1 MAIFEREISTKVLL
15 DDTEPISCHIEN
27 WQNINGHTEFVIR
40 VHRGPFSDQTWK
52 VCKRYN
58 DFLKLHQMLQVSR
71 IPLELPPKKLIGNL
85 DPQFISERQ
94 QGLQKYLNSILMNPI
109 LVSSLP
115 ARSFIDPANYCQP
128 FGEIALQ
135 HVSLVLRG
143 EFGWEVVGPLVEI
156 GWRLRKHF
164 YTIKCK
170 SRAKDDL
177 IGSWTDYGPD
187 KYLDDKDM
195 HSVFKSLHQI
205 KHPYIDH
212 IDLCLC
218 TDIGGLVV
226 RDMNKNGSLRDLLC
240 GAKPKLSFLKKYGN
254 PKGHK
259 LLTTDD
265 IALYGRQILEALKF
279 LHEKGFP
286 YGHLHSG
293 NILIENDRV
302 KLIDIENGV
311 LGVPSYYRPYF
322 MQHKKISTL
331 EAIDVYCFGHVLYEM
346 AIGSPLHESYI
357 GEEISECPQQ
367 IKKILESVLS
377 HEACKNGLPTIDGLL
392 DDPFF
397 ARVQLH
403 LTDGDRAHFKIP
415 SSVKEHLKTV
425 VVKIEDRLK
434 GEQKVVRSQKR
445 LTKVQEMMSSEE
457 ERKKHRNRMKQL
469 KEQKS
474 KDGSM
479 KKNGNYLDRCDSVNS
494 SAATSVGTATPPP
507 AAGPTVPPP
516 PPPPAPSIAPNIP
529 PPPLSLQAV
538 ISNGSTGNS
547 SSSTKDRS
555 ALLGAITSFDKAAL
569 KKVPAAAGNPHS

>member
-27 WQNINGHTEFVIR
+27 WQNINGHT
-40 VHRGPFSDQTWK
+40 

-205 KHPYIDH
+205 KASHPYIDH

>member
-1 MAIFEREISTKVLL
+1 MAIFERDISNKVLL
-15 DDTEPISCHIEN
+15 DDTEPITCHIEN
-27 WQNINGHTEFVIR
+27 WQNVNGHTEFVIR

-52 VCKRYN
+52 VHKRYN
-58 DFLKLHQMLQVSR
+58 DFLKLHQTLQISK

-85 DPQFISERQ
+85 DPKFITERQ
-94 QGLQKYLNSILMNPI
+94 QALQKYLDSILMNPI

-115 ARSFIDPANYCQP
+115 ARSFVDPANYCQP

-135 HVSLVLRG
+135 HVSLALRG
-143 EFGWEVVGPLVEI
+143 EFGWEVAGPLADI

-164 YTIKCK
+164 YTIKSK
-170 SRAKDDL
+170 SRSKDEL

-205 KHPYIDH
+205 KHPYIGH

-218 TDIGGLVV
+218 TEVGGLVV
-226 RDMNKNGSLRDLLC
+226 REMSKDGSLRDYLC

-254 PKGHK
+254 PQGHK
-259 LLTTDD
+259 QLTVEE
-265 IALYGRQILEALKF
+265 IAMHGRQILEALKF

-293 NILIENDRV
+293 NILIENERV

-346 AIGSPLHESYI
+346 AVGSPLHESYI
-357 GEEISECPQQ
+357 ADDNFDCPSPQ
-367 IKKILESVLS
+367 IRKIIESILS
-377 HEACKNGLPTIDGLL
+377 HEACKNGLPTIGALL
-392 DDPFF
+392 IDQFF
-397 ARVQLH
+397 SQVQLT
-403 LTDGDRAHFKIP
+403 LSDSDKAHFKLP
-415 SSVKEHLKTV
+415 SAAKEHLKSV
-425 VVKIEDRLK
+425 VIKIEERLK

-469 KEQKS
+469 REQKS
-474 KDGSM
+474 KEGSSKNES
-479 KKNGNYLDRCDSVNS
+479 KKNGNHLERCDSVSS
-494 SAATSVGTATPPP
+494 SAATSVGTATPPL
-507 AAGPTVPPP
+507 AAVPSPPPPP
-516 PPPPAPSIAPNIP
+516 PPPPA
-529 PPPLSLQAV
+529 
-538 ISNGSTGNS
+538 ISNGTNSTPAP
-547 SSSTKDRS
+547 TKDRS
-555 ALLGAITSFDKAAL
+555 ALLGAITGFNKSTL
-569 KKVPAAAGNPHS
+569 KRVETAVKDLHT

>member
-1 MAIFEREISTKVLL
+1 MAIFERKFSKKVLF
-15 DDTEPISCHIEN
+15 DDTEPVTCHIEN
-27 WQNINGHTEFVIR
+27 WQNVNGHTEFVIR
-40 VHRGPFSDQTWK
+40 VHRGPFSCQTWK
-52 VCKRYN
+52 IHKRYN
-58 DFLKLHQMLQVSR
+58 DFLKLHQRLQESQ

-85 DPQFISERQ
+85 DPRFISERQ
-94 QGLQKYLNSILMNPI
+94 EGLQKYLDSILMNPI

-128 FGEIALQ
+128 FAEVALQ

-143 EFGWEVVGPLVEI
+143 EFGWEIGGPLPEI

-170 SRAKDDL
+170 SRTKDEL

-187 KYLDDKDM
+187 KYLDHKDM
-195 HSVFKSLHQI
+195 HTVFKSLQQI

-218 TDIGGLVV
+218 TEIGGLVV

-240 GAKPKLSFLKKYGN
+240 GSKPKLSFLKKYGN

-259 LLTTDD
+259 QLSIEE

-279 LHEKGFP
+279 LHDKGFP

-293 NILIENDRV
+293 NILIDNDRV
-302 KLIDIENGV
+302 KLVDIENGV

-322 MQHKKISTL
+322 MQHKKICSL

-357 GEEISECPQQ
+357 PEEINECPTSL
-367 IKKILESVLS
+367 KKMLESILS
-377 HEACKNGLPTIDGLL
+377 HDACKNGLPTIQSLL
-392 DDPFF
+392 EDPFF
-397 ARVQLH
+397 ANVKLNI
-403 LTDGDRAHFKIP
+403 TDKDKAHFKIP
-415 SSVKEHLKTV
+415 TTVKEHLKTV
-425 VVKIEDRLK
+425 VLKIEDRLK

-457 ERKKHRNRMKQL
+457 ERKKQRNRMKQM

-474 KDGSM
+474 KDGSTI
-479 KKNGNYLDRCDSVNS
+479 KRNGGTMERCDSVNS
-494 SAATSVGTATPPP
+494 STTASVGTATPPTALGSAVP
-507 AAGPTVPPP
+507 SPPP
-516 PPPPAPSIAPNIP
+516 PPPPAIGLDIP
-529 PPPLSLQAV
+529 PPPSAL
-538 ISNGSTGNS
+538 ISNGTGVAATP
-547 SSSTKDRS
+547 TKERS
-555 ALLGAITSFDKAAL
+555 ALLGAITNFDKSAL
-569 KKVPAAAGNPHS
+569 KKVESSLKDLHT